1 MVGSSRACG
10 VGPTSSSS
18 SYTSRQS
25 SPRPRGWSGVGP
37 VRVERHPVVP
47 APAGVVRTARPS
59 SSPGSRRPRADG
71 WSATDQCAARRQQVS
86 SPRTRGWSR
95 HLDRLGDR
103 ADVIPAHAGVVRRAA
118 SGRARPIRHPRAR
131 GGDPVL
137 HGGACLAVIPAH
149 AGVVPKSPTPR
160 TGSRGRLGARGD
172 GPTYTPVSR
181 VNPTSSPCMR
191 GGPFT
196 VAKVDVTAM
205 SSRARGWSDLM
216 PTLVLQV
223 EVVPAT
229 QGSPD
234 AVGVTFVCLV
244 LSPRTRGDPDLFKQF
259 GILRASSPHMRG
271 WSGVRRRLRTE
282 RSVVPARAGVV
293 PATR

>member
-1 MVGSSRACG
+1 
-10 VGPTSSSS
+10 
-18 SYTSRQS
+18 
-25 SPRPRGWSGVGP
+25 
-37 VRVERHPVVP
+37 
-47 APAGVVRTARPS
+47 
-59 SSPGSRRPRADG
+59 
-71 WSATDQCAARRQQVS
+71 
-86 SPRTRGWSR
+86 
-95 HLDRLGDR
+95 
-103 ADVIPAHAGVVRRAA
+103 
-118 SGRARPIRHPRAR
+118 
-131 GGDPVL
+131 
-137 HGGACLAVIPAH
+137 
-149 AGVVPKSPTPR
+149 
-160 TGSRGRLGARGD
+160 
-172 GPTYTPVSR
+172 
-181 VNPTSSPCMR
+181 
-191 GGPFT
+191 
-196 VAKVDVTAM
+196 M

-293 PATR
+293 PATRWSAASQPGRPRAREGGPNGLNNVTPDVYSSPHAGGSPVFPLATQMG